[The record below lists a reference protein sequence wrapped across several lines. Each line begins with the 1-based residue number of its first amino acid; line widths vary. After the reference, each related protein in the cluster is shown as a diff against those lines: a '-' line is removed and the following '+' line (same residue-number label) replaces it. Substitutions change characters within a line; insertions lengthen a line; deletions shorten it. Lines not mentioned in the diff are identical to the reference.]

1 MTQTPS
7 QMSSEPSVKSAARVR
22 AEFLEFFQARGHRFV
37 PSSPVFP
44 QDDPTLLFTNAGMN
58 QFKDVFLGFGKRD
71 YTRAVNTQKCIR
83 VSGKHNDLEEVGLD
97 TYHHTFFEMLG
108 NWSFGDYFKQDA
120 ITWSWELL
128 TKVWGLPRE
137 RLWVTVFGGDVK
149 DGLPADDEAERIWRE
164 NTDIDP
170 THILRFDRKANF
182 WEMGET
188 GPCGPCTEIHIDRGA
203 PGSDPRDGADPKLG
217 VNAGNERFIELWN
230 NVFMQFNRQDDGS
243 LAPLPAKH
251 VDTGMGLER
260 VVAVIQGK
268 RSNYDTD
275 LFTPIFRALER
286 RTGKRYG
293 DDEKVDIAFRVIAD
307 HLRAVSA
314 AFADGALP
322 SNEGR
327 GYMLR
332 RLLRRAARFGRQ
344 TIGLREPFLF
354 DVVPAVGEV
363 LGPAFPNIRQREA
376 HIQLLVRAEEESFGV
391 TLDRGLVLFADLAGR
406 LEKSGKKELAGS
418 EAYDLYATYGFPQD
432 LVEQMLRERGWSL
445 ERASWSAAEEKHK
458 NASRAEGTFKQLL
471 SAEQVAGLSATT
483 STYHDVGAANAEL
496 DTRVVRLFQNPGQK
510 DRLILERSPFY
521 PEGGGQVGDAGRIAT
536 ADGTFVF
543 DVEDTKK
550 TGDVVVHVGAS
561 RGAAREGLAVRATVD
576 VERRNA
582 TRANHT
588 ATHLMH
594 KALREVLGE
603 HVTQQGSYVGPDRL
617 RFDLSH
623 PKAITAEELERIE
636 RLVNREIARNQPLTT
651 TVEELNAA
659 KARGV
664 MALFSEKYADRVR
677 VVAVGG
683 FSAEL
688 CGGTH
693 VAAAGDIGTFVIASE
708 RALQAGVRRIEALTR
723 DRAVE
728 HVQAQRRTLD
738 GAARALKTNPEE
750 LAGRIEQLQK
760 EVKELKKKGE
770 KSAVLDVGSAFDTLK
785 SARVQR
791 GDVHCTVLDFPE
803 LDTAALRDLG
813 DRARSLGADQAVV
826 LFGRADGRVPFLI
839 VFEGASLKKGLKA
852 GELAGKISA
861 VLGGGG
867 GGKPTL
873 AQGQG
878 LSPDKVGEALAVA
891 EAYLTTAL
899 G

>member
-1 MTQTPS
+1 MTQAS
-7 QMSSEPSVKSAARVR
+7 QPLKSAARVR
-22 AEFLEFFQARGHRFV
+22 ADFIEFFQARGHRFV

-58 QFKDVFLGFGKRD
+58 QFKDVFLGTGKRD

-108 NWSFGDYFKQDA
+108 NWSFGDYFKQEA

-128 TKVWGLPRE
+128 TKTWAMPKD
-137 RLWVTVFGGDVK
+137 RLWVTVFGGDQK

-164 NTDIDP
+164 CTDIDP

-203 PGSDPRDGADPKLG
+203 PGSDPRDGANPKLG

-260 VVAVIQGK
+260 VTAVLQGK

-275 LFTPIFRALER
+275 LFTPIFRRIETL
-286 RTGKRYG
+286 TGTRYG
-293 DDEKVDIAFRVIAD
+293 DDPQVDIAYRVIGD
-307 HLRAVSA
+307 HLRALSA
-314 AFADGALP
+314 AFGDGLLP

-327 GYMLR
+327 GYVLR

-344 TIGLREPFLF
+344 RIGMQKPFLF

-363 LGPAFPNIRQREA
+363 LGEAFPNIRQREE
-376 HIQLLVRAEEESFGV
+376 HIRLLVRSEEESFGA
-391 TLDRGLVLFADLAGR
+391 TLERGLVLFAELAGR
-406 LEKSGKKELAGS
+406 VEKNPKKELAGA

-432 LVEQMLRERGWSL
+432 LVEQMCRERGWTL
-445 ERASWSAAEEKHK
+445 DARGWDAAEEKHR
-458 NASRAEGTFKQLL
+458 NASRAEGAFRQLL
-471 SAEQVAGLSATT
+471 SAEQLGGLAATESTYHADDTT
-483 STYHDVGAANAEL
+483 STEL
-496 DTRVVRLFQNPGQK
+496 ETTVVRLFQTPGQK
-510 DRLILERSPFY
+510 DRLVLAQSPFY
-521 PEGGGQVGDAGRIAT
+521 AESGGQIGDAGRIHA
-536 ADGTFVF
+536 ADESFVF

-550 TGDVVVHVGAS
+550 LGDIVVHVGQAK
-561 RGAAREGLAVRATVD
+561 GVAREGLDVIARVD
-576 VERRNA
+576 AERRAA
-582 TRANHT
+582 TRAHHT
-588 ATHLMH
+588 ATHLLH
-594 KALREVLGE
+594 KALRTVLGE

-623 PKAITAEELERIE
+623 PKAISAEDLERIE
-636 RLVNREIARNQPLTT
+636 RLVNHEIANNQRVATSIENL
-651 TVEELNAA
+651 ADA

-664 MALFSEKYADRVR
+664 TALFSEKYADRVR

-693 VAAAGDIGTFVIASE
+693 VRAAGDIGPFVIVSE
-708 RALQAGVRRIEALTR
+708 RALQAGVRRIEAVAR

-728 HVQAQRRTLD
+728 FMQAQRRTLD
-738 GAARALKTNPEE
+738 GAARALKTSPDE
-750 LAGRIEQLQK
+750 LATRIEQLQK
-760 EVKELKKKGE
+760 ELKELKKKGE
-770 KSAVLDVGSAFDTLK
+770 KSAVADVGTAFEKLK
-785 SARVQR
+785 AARTARGGVQ
-791 GDVHCTVLDFPE
+791 CTVLDFPE

-813 DRARSLGADQAVV
+813 DRARSLGGDQAIV
-826 LFGRADGRVPFLI
+826 LFGRAEGRVPFLI
-839 VFEGASLKKGLKA
+839 AFEGAPLAKGLKA
-852 GELAGKISA
+852 GELAGKVSA
-861 VLGGGG
+861 LLGGGG
-867 GGKPTL
+867 GGKPAL

-878 LSPDKVGEALAVA
+878 LSPDKVSDAVA
-891 EAYLTTAL
+891 AAQAYLAAL